1 MFFMTT
7 KTKMKRVR
15 WLAGLT
21 LALLFLSLSSPLIYR
36 ILPAFMPEFDAVFSN
51 LNPEWEGIIE
61 LVFVLAHLLF
71 LCCFVVFFVRLFR
84 GLKHGKI
91 FVPGNARWLYV
102 GAWLPLT
109 GIIFRLVH
117 MCLLS
122 GGYRFALTAL
132 VAQTI
137 HNLTLFSGITLMALL
152 YDLATDVS
160 EENRLTV

>member
-1 MFFMTT
+1 MTT
-7 KTKMKRVR
+7 KMKMKRVR
-15 WLAGLT
+15 WTAALT
-21 LALLFLSLSSPLIYR
+21 LALLLLSLSSPLIYR
-36 ILPAFMPEFDAVFSN
+36 LLPAFMPEFDAVFPN
-51 LNPEWEGIIE
+51 LPSEWEGIID
-61 LVFVLAHLLF
+61 LAFVLVHLIF
-71 LCCFVVFFVRLFR
+71 FCCFVVFFVRLFR

-102 GAWLPLT
+102 GAWMPLT

-122 GGYRFALTAL
+122 GGYSFGLTAL

-137 HNLTLFSGITLMALL
+137 NNLTLFSGITLMALL
-152 YDLATDVS
+152 YDVATDVS